1 MRRNLLQNVQ
11 IDWVDGVEAAG
22 SSIDVNST
30 IKDMQGWD
38 GVVVITE
45 ITDSADTG
53 VGTLSIQENSA
64 NSDTGM
70 ANITG
75 ATAAGTSAADDDLN
89 DTLLIVDC
97 YKPME
102 RYVQATRIS
111 ATANIAYGP
120 VIMIR
125 YQGRKSPI
133 TQDSTT
139 VTASTQVVGS

>member
-64 NSDTGM
+64 NSDTGIDTM
-70 ANITG
+70 LNCS
-75 ATAAGTSAADDDLN
+75 AAGNVLRMSSSRL
-89 DTLLIVDC
+89 
-97 YKPME
+97 
-102 RYVQATRIS
+102 
-111 ATANIAYGP
+111 
-120 VIMIR
+120 
-125 YQGRKSPI
+125 
-133 TQDSTT
+133 
-139 VTASTQVVGS
+139 